1 MLLEWRAAAIRSLIW
16 IKSALAPGQ
25 TERDAGP
32 MTIADIT
39 RTAFSPQV
47 RAWRG
52 EAPLWETFWV
62 QGVGVSALL
71 ALSLGAALLEGLWP
85 LGQALLLAL
94 VAYTGWVV
102 VAIWRCAEQSL
113 NSVWAV
119 MAQAISIAWALNT
132 LFLSGFLA
140 IALR

>member
-1 MLLEWRAAAIRSLIW
+1 MTRVAAFTRAA
-16 IKSALAPGQ
+16 LA
-25 TERDAGP
+25 
-32 MTIADIT
+32 
-39 RTAFSPQV
+39 PQV

-62 QGVGVSALL
+62 QGVAVSAVL
-71 ALSLGAALLEGLWP
+71 ALSFAAALLDGSRALA
-85 LGQALLLAL
+85 QALLLVL

-102 VAIWRCAEQSL
+102 VAIWRCAERGE
-113 NSVWAV
+113 NSRWGAV
-119 MAQAISIAWALNT
+119 AQALAIAWALNT